1 MMKVIYFSRKGENF
15 VDGKIEQL
23 DKGNTELLA
32 EKINEKINGELIEI
46 VPINDYPNNYNETVE
61 LTEKEKNEGSLPVYE
76 TNPIDFS
83 TEETI
88 LIGFPNWHGTMP
100 NIVKHFLSQNDLK
113 GIRIYPF
120 CTHEGSGFGI
130 SLNELK
136 QLCPDS
142 KIEIGL
148 PVRGSRVNKSDKA
161 IINWLNQI
169 V

>member
-32 EKINEKINGELIEI
+32 EKINTKINGELIEI
-46 VPINDYPNNYNETVE
+46 IPINDYPNNYNETVK
-61 LTEKEKNEGSLPVYE
+61 LTENEKNEGCLPAYK

-83 TEETI
+83 KDEII

-169 V
+169 I